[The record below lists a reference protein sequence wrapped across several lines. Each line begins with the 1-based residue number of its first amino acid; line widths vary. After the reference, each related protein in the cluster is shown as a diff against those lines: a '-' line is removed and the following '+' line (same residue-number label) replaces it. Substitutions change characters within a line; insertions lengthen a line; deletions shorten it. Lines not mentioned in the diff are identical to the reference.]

1 MFFVFVYVHG
11 KFQTQCELKTTQTQ
25 LTYKNKNFIY
35 RASIIDEVLC
45 GLIEV
50 FH

>member
-1 MFFVFVYVHG
+1 MYVYVYG
-11 KFQTQCELKTTQTQ
+11 KIQKQCELKTTQTQ